1 MTDDRVTP
9 DAAPPAPPAPPH
21 APAVPL
27 KDPAA
32 PTHADPPIEAPSPDV
47 SLAEEA
53 SPLPGVHRGG
63 FSRLP
68 TAPVAVTTVS
78 APAEPSTEIDPAPVA
93 VWLMPEPAPPH
104 RWLASWALAFSV
116 SGLIVSLFVG
126 WGFPI
131 GMVGVV
137 TGILAI
143 RRPLESRATA
153 IWAIVLGSVSILYS
167 AGWLLWAAS
176 RANLFG

>member
-9 DAAPPAPPAPPH
+9 DAASPAIPEAS
-21 APAVPL
+21 AL
-27 KDPAA
+27 
-32 PTHADPPIEAPSPDV
+32 PTHAPVEPNKPEPAIEAPSPEV

-68 TAPVAVTTVS
+68 TAPVPVTSAS

-93 VWLMPEPAPPH
+93 VWLMPDPTPPY
-104 RWLASWALAFSV
+104 RGLASWALAFSV
-116 SGLIVSLFVG
+116 GGLIVALFVG

-131 GMVGVV
+131 GIVGVV

-143 RRPLESRATA
+143 RRPLESRTTA
-153 IWAIVLGSVSILYS
+153 IWAIVLGGVSILYS

>member
-9 DAAPPAPPAPPH
+9 DAATPATPPAAVVPPH
-21 APAVPL
+21 ASPSAPQPLAPAI
-27 KDPAA
+27 D
-32 PTHADPPIEAPSPDV
+32 APSPDV

-93 VWLMPEPAPPH
+93 VWLMPDPTPPQ
-104 RWLASWALAFSV
+104 RGIASWALGFSV
-116 SGLIVSLFVG
+116 AGLIVSLFVG

-131 GMVGVV
+131 GIVGVV

-143 RRPLESRATA
+143 RRPLESRTAA
-153 IWAIVLGSVSILYS
+153 IWAIVLGAVSILYS

-176 RANLFG
+176 RANLLG

>member
-9 DAAPPAPPAPPH
+9 DAATPATPPAAVVPPPAHASPVAPTPL
-21 APAVPL
+21 APAI
-27 KDPAA
+27 D
-32 PTHADPPIEAPSPDV
+32 APSPDV

-68 TAPVAVTTVS
+68 TAPIALTTVS
-78 APAEPSTEIDPAPVA
+78 APAEPGTEIDPAPVA
-93 VWLMPEPAPPH
+93 VWLMPDPTPPQ
-104 RWLASWALAFSV
+104 RGIASWALGFSV
-116 SGLIVSLFVG
+116 AGLIVSLFVG

-131 GMVGVV
+131 GIVGVV

-143 RRPLESRATA
+143 RRPL
-153 IWAIVLGSVSILYS
+153 
-167 AGWLLWAAS
+167 
-176 RANLFG
+176 

>member
-9 DAAPPAPPAPPH
+9 DAAPSAPPH
-21 APAVPL
+21 ATAVPP
-27 KDPAA
+27 KDPVA
-32 PTHADPPIEAPSPDV
+32 PTNAEPAIEAPSPDV

-63 FSRLP
+63 FTRLP

-93 VWLMPEPAPPH
+93 VWLMPEPTPPQ
-104 RWLASWALAFSV
+104 RGLASWALAFSV
-116 SGLIVSLFVG
+116 AGLIVSLFVG

-131 GMVGVV
+131 GIVGVV
-137 TGILAI
+137 TGILAM

-153 IWAIVLGSVSILYS
+153 IWAIVLGGVSILYS